1 MSEIVVIS
9 GTQGIGSISGAHS
22 CGGLWKAMQKCG
34 VLQGKKPHPPL
45 LSSSFSVLPLLG
57 QINLKAK
64 DRESIG
70 YKLASW
76 NRTEDRG
83 LKSAMEGKEHGR
95 N

>member
-1 MSEIVVIS
+1 
-9 GTQGIGSISGAHS
+9 
-22 CGGLWKAMQKCG
+22 MQKCG
-34 VLQGKKPHPPL
+34 VLQGKGPHPLL
-45 LSSSFSVLPLLG
+45 LSSSFSMLPLLG

-64 DRESIG
+64 DRESVG

-83 LKSAMEGKEHGR
+83 LKSTVEGREHGR

>member
-1 MSEIVVIS
+1 
-9 GTQGIGSISGAHS
+9 
-22 CGGLWKAMQKCG
+22 MQN
-34 VLQGKKPHPPL
+34 VLCPARQRPHPPL
-45 LSSSFSVLPLLG
+45 LPSSFSMLPLLG

-76 NRTEDRG
+76 NRTEDKV